1 MKKLE
6 KAKVFLGVFLIGL
19 LAFFAVGGLY
29 IQHGDILQTYVRGLG
44 DLKLGQDLTG
54 GMEVTFRPAEPAT
67 DIELRS
73 TQEVL
78 DRRLDYLGIQDYQL
92 YISQTDPSISVSF
105 PRQSDADL
113 QNYETIIDAL
123 TERAVLTLRD
133 GIATDETGRPTGE
146 ILLEARDISSVQAEG
161 DTSTGRVQI
170 ALALTEDGQNKFD
183 SAAARLAGTGRNIS
197 IWLDNQLLSVI
208 YTRSGSVAPVIT
220 GESGVG
226 EFTAESAGALAD
238 KLNAGALPLSL
249 AAEDFSFTSA
259 LMGTDTLDTLT
270 AGIRWGFLLLTL
282 LMLVL
287 YRLPG
292 AVVSVALAGQ
302 LALILAAYTGFLP
315 FAQPTTLTASGLFG
329 ILLVM
334 GFGVNTGVSI
344 AERIKRELRSGK
356 NLDYSIGAGYKQACS
371 TLFEG
376 RGPIFLAALLL
387 LGSLAIAESA
397 PSQLLSELL
406 GGFHAAA
413 ADSVYSFLFAILAG
427 VVSNYIMG
435 VWVSRLMLRSLSK
448 YGALRDPVLYGGN
461 KE

>member
-1 MKKLE
+1 MKKAILT
-6 KAKVFLGVFLIGL
+6 AALTAL
-19 LAFFAVGGLY
+19 LLLSGCTPDADGGTPESSSTGSATAAESSSIAETEADNPSEPPEITAATGDSAIPTLY
-29 IQHGDILQTYVRGLG
+29 RAEHWDGTIQCGT
-44 DLKLGQDLTG
+44 DLVTG
-54 GMEVTFRPAEPAT
+54 AIQQYGADTPAGAASQSVTVTFPEGAHP
-67 DIELRS
+67 
-73 TQEVL
+73 
-78 DRRLDYLGIQDYQL
+78 
-92 YISQTDPSISVSF
+92 
-105 PRQSDADL
+105 
-113 QNYETIIDAL
+113 
-123 TERAVLTLRD
+123 
-133 GIATDETGRPTGE
+133 GRVR

-183 SAAARLAGTGRNIS
+183 SAAARLASTGRNIS

-226 EFTAESAGALAD
+226 EFTADRAGALAD

-270 AGIRWGFLLLTL
+270 AGIRWGFPLLTL

-287 YRLPG
+287 YQLAG

-397 PSQLLSELL
+397 PSQFLSELL

-413 ADSVYSFLFAILAG
+413 ADSVYSFLFAILSG

-448 YGALRDPVLYGGN
+448 YSALRDPVLYGGN

>member
-6 KAKVFLGVFLIGL
+6 KAKVFLGIFLIGL

-44 DLKLGQDLTG
+44 DLELGQDLTG

-183 SAAARLAGTGRNIS
+183 SAAARLAS
-197 IWLDNQLLSVI
+197 
-208 YTRSGSVAPVIT
+208 
-220 GESGVG
+220 
-226 EFTAESAGALAD
+226 
-238 KLNAGALPLSL
+238 
-249 AAEDFSFTSA
+249 FS
-259 LMGTDTLDTLT
+259 
-270 AGIRWGFLLLTL
+270 R
-282 LMLVL
+282 
-287 YRLPG
+287 
-292 AVVSVALAGQ
+292 
-302 LALILAAYTGFLP
+302 
-315 FAQPTTLTASGLFG
+315 
-329 ILLVM
+329 
-334 GFGVNTGVSI
+334 
-344 AERIKRELRSGK
+344 
-356 NLDYSIGAGYKQACS
+356 
-371 TLFEG
+371 
-376 RGPIFLAALLL
+376 
-387 LGSLAIAESA
+387 
-397 PSQLLSELL
+397 
-406 GGFHAAA
+406 
-413 ADSVYSFLFAILAG
+413 
-427 VVSNYIMG
+427 
-435 VWVSRLMLRSLSK
+435 
-448 YGALRDPVLYGGN
+448 
-461 KE
+461 